1 MCGIS
6 AIYGENADRESCMKT
21 LVDMLSVLRHRG
33 PDGWGYYISPEI
45 SLGQVRLSIVDLNTG
60 DQPMISDRSVIIF
73 NGEIYNYI
81 ELRKELENKGMKF
94 RTTCD
99 TEVLLSAY
107 EYFGEACFEKF
118 NGQFAVLIWDKEKNE
133 LIVAR
138 DRFGVRPLYILEH
151 NRCFYFSSEMK
162 SFDQL
167 DGFRREFDPGNLFEH
182 ALLWNTLG
190 DKTVY
195 KNIRSVPG
203 GTFVIFK
210 EGRIVRES
218 RFYEIGRNRGPS
230 FTSFEQAQEAF
241 RAMLD
246 DSVKLRLRSD
256 VPVGAYLSG
265 GIDSSVVL
273 HLVRNITRNT
283 FKTFSITF
291 EDSEFD
297 ESVYQN
303 DMVKHIDSEHY
314 SVNITYQSIDRN
326 FPEAV
331 YHIERPVFRTAP
343 VPLYLLS
350 ELVRNQGI
358 KVVLTGE
365 GADEVLF
372 GYDSFKELRL
382 LEFWSRFPESELR
395 PQIIKKLYPHL
406 SYYNDPKQF
415 GMLKMFYEDFLNV
428 YDNDLAS
435 LNIRINNNKIIGNY
449 FEKVHRKD
457 FSNEELLQELR
468 KWLPESYRDFS
479 LLQKNQFLEMRTLL
493 SGYLLSS
500 QGDRMSMAHSVEG
513 RYPFLDHGLVDLL
526 FSMKDEYKLK
536 GFSQKFLLRNA
547 YKSNIPQS
555 IINRP
560 KRPYMSPDL
569 KSFIVNGKPTE
580 NTSFFLSE
588 DLIKEYGI
596 FNYKWVNRFLQKFS
610 NGVPAS
616 IGYRDNMII
625 TFILSTQIANYWI
638 KNPRKVSLSNEL
650 LKVKIN
656 EYVNEYK

>member
-6 AIYGENADRESCMKT
+6 AIYGYRDEGENCKANLKK
-21 LVDMLSVLRHRG
+21 MLSVLSHRG
-33 PDGWGYYISPEI
+33 PDGWGYYLSPEI
-45 SLGQVRLSIVDLNTG
+45 ALGHVRLSIVDLSTG
-60 DQPMISDRSVIIF
+60 DQPLLSDSCAIIF

-81 ELRKELENKGMKF
+81 ELREELEKKGMKF

-107 EYFGEACFEKF
+107 EFYGEDCFEKF
-118 NGQFAVLIWDKEKNE
+118 NGQFAVLIWDRKKKE
-133 LIVAR
+133 LIAAR
-138 DRFGVRPLYILEH
+138 DRFGVRPLYILYH
-151 NRCFYFSSEMK
+151 KDCFYFSSELK
-162 SFDQL
+162 SFDQI
-167 DGFRREFDPGNLFEH
+167 DGFRREFDSGHLFEH

-190 DKTVY
+190 DHTVY
-195 KNIRSVPG
+195 KNIRSLPG
-203 GTFVIFK
+203 GTYAVFR
-210 EGRIVRES
+210 EGRLVREA
-218 RFYEIGRNRGPS
+218 RYYEIGRNQGPS
-230 FTSFEQAQEAF
+230 FSSFGQAEEEF
-241 RAMLD
+241 REMLED
-246 DSVKLRLRSD
+246 AVKLRLRSD

-273 HLVRNITRNT
+273 HLIRNITRNA

-303 DMVKHIDSEHY
+303 DMVRHIDSDHY
-314 SVNITYQSIDRN
+314 SVNITYQSIDQN

-331 YHIERPVFRTAP
+331 YHMERPVFRTAP
-343 VPLYLLS
+343 VPLFLLS
-350 ELVRNQGI
+350 ELVRSQGI

-372 GYDSFKELRL
+372 GYDSYKELRM
-382 LEFWSRFPESELR
+382 LEFWSRYPESKMR

-406 SYYNDPKQF
+406 SHYNDPKQF
-415 GMLKMFYEDFLNV
+415 GMLKLFYEDFLNE

-449 FEKVHRKD
+449 FEKEQRRD
-457 FSNEELLQELR
+457 YSNTELLQELG
-468 KWLPESYRDFS
+468 KWLPENYREFS

-513 RYPFLDHGLVDLL
+513 RYPFLDHRLVDML
-526 FSMKDEYKLK
+526 FGMKDDYKLK
-536 GFSQKFLLRNA
+536 GFNQKYLLKETFR
-547 YKSNIPQS
+547 SSIPKS

-569 KSFIVNGKPTE
+569 RSFIVNGRPTD
-580 NTSFFLSE
+580 NTAFFLSE
-588 DLIKEYGI
+588 ELVRDYGI
-596 FNYKWVNRFLQKFS
+596 FNYKWISRFLQKFV
-610 NGVPAS
+610 NGIPAS
-616 IGYRDNMII
+616 IGYRDNMIM
-625 TFILSTQIANYWI
+625 TFILSTQIANYWLRH
-638 KNPRKVSLSNEL
+638 PRREILHDEL
-650 LKVKIN
+650 LKVK
-656 EYVNEYK
+656 VNEYEYAV

>member
-6 AIYGENADRESCMKT
+6 AIYGKDAGQESCMKT
-21 LVDMLSVLRHRG
+21 LVGMLSVLRHRG

-60 DQPMISDRSVIIF
+60 DQPMVSDRSVIIF

-81 ELRKELENKGMKF
+81 ELRKELEDAGMKF

-107 EYFGEACFEKF
+107 EYYGEACFEKF
-118 NGQFAVLIWDKEKNE
+118 NGQFAVLIWDREKSE

-151 NRCFYFSSEMK
+151 NNCFYLSSELK
-162 SFDQL
+162 AFDQIT
-167 DGFRREFDPGNLFEH
+167 GFQREFDAENLFEH

-190 DKTVY
+190 DHTVY
-195 KNIRSVPG
+195 KNIRSLPG
-203 GTFVIFK
+203 GTFAVFRN
-210 EGRIVRES
+210 GRVVRGK
-218 RFYEIGRNRGPS
+218 RFYELGMNPQPS
-230 FTSFEQAQEAF
+230 PGTFNEAKEAF
-241 RAMLD
+241 MSLLQ
-246 DSVKLRLRSD
+246 DSVRLRLRSD

-265 GIDSSVVL
+265 GIDSSAVL
-273 HLVRNITRNT
+273 SLIKDITRNT

-291 EDSEFD
+291 EDREFD
-297 ESVYQN
+297 ESAYQA
-303 DMVKHIDSEHY
+303 DMVEHINSDHY
-314 SVNITYQSIDRN
+314 AVNITYESIDRN

-331 YHIERPVFRTAP
+331 YHFERPVFRTAP
-343 VPLYLLS
+343 VPLYILS
-350 ELVRNQGI
+350 ELVRKEGI

-372 GYDSFKELRL
+372 GYDSYKELKL
-382 LEFWSRFPESELR
+382 LEFWSRYPDSAIR
-395 PQIIKKLYPHL
+395 PQLIKKLYPHL
-406 SYYNDPKQF
+406 NHYSDERQF
-415 GMLKMFYEDFLNV
+415 GMLKMFYEDFLGEFS
-428 YDNDLAS
+428 NDLAS
-435 LNIRINNNKIIGNY
+435 LNIRINNNKIVQNY
-449 FEKVHRKD
+449 FLREGRKE
-457 FSNEELLQELR
+457 FNKESLINELR
-468 KWLPESYRDFS
+468 ESLPSYYHRLS
-479 LLQKNQFLEMRTLL
+479 LLQKNQILEMKTLL

-513 RYPFLDHGLVDLL
+513 RYPFLDHRLVDML
-526 FSMKDEYKLK
+526 FNMKDDFKLK
-536 GFSQKFLLRNA
+536 GFNQKYLLKECFKDR
-547 YKSNIPQS
+547 IPAS

-569 KSFIVNGKPTE
+569 RSFIVNGKPTE
-580 NTSFFLSE
+580 NTAFFLSDE
-588 DLIKEYGI
+588 LINSYGI
-596 FNYKWVNRFLQKFS
+596 FNNKWVKRFLLKFS
-610 NGVPAS
+610 NGIPAS
-616 IGYRDNMII
+616 IGYRDNMIL